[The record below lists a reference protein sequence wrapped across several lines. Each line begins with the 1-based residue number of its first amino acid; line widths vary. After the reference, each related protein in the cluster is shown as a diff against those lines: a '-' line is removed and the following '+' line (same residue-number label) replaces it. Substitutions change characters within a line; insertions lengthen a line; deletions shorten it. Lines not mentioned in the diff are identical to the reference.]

1 MNYWIIFTQGYMV
14 NKKVIME
21 CLWFMNAYAYDND
34 VRVCMLALSVL
45 LDSLQIR
52 GL

>member
-21 CLWFMNAYAYDND
+21 GLWFMNAYAYDND
-34 VRVCMLALSVL
+34 VPVCMLAPSVL
-45 LDSLQIR
+45 LDSLYIR